1 MESPYA
7 RETREC
13 GLASHPVRVHRYT
26 TADIAPGDRF
36 DAWQGYW
43 PNIGSLF
50 RTEPLETF
58 RVSSELVRLGEI
70 GFMYTDIAS
79 QRWKRDRRLV
89 DMGQDTIAAV
99 VNLDGKAAGIAGRND
114 WVQMPGSAVLVD
126 HSQTSLHDS
135 AGGRSIGFSVPRRLA
150 IEAGLDPASLH
161 GVALNPAESAML
173 ASHMLQ
179 VREALP
185 RFTEGDAPQLGKSM
199 LDVLVLTL
207 KGASRTE
214 APGFREEPATLMMR
228 ARKEVQAHLGSPALT
243 VANLCRKL
251 GVSRSTLHRLFEEG
265 GGVQAYIRDM
275 RLEAARQA
283 LLNPENPERIGDL
296 AERLGF
302 SDAAHLSRLFKARF
316 GETPSDCRARSLLS
330 R

>member
-1 MESPYA
+1 
-7 RETREC
+7 
-13 GLASHPVRVHRYT
+13 LASQTVRVHRYT
-26 TADIAPGDRF
+26 TADVAPSDRF
-36 DAWQGYW
+36 DAWQSHW
-43 PNIGSLF
+43 PNVGPLF
-50 RTEPLETF
+50 SIEPLEAF

-79 QRWKRDRRLV
+79 QRWKRDKRLV
-89 DMGQDTIAAV
+89 DMGQDTIAVA

-135 AGGRSIGFSVPRRLA
+135 AGGRSIGFSVPRQLA
-150 IEAGLDPASLH
+150 IEVGLDIASLH
-161 GVALNPAESAML
+161 GLVLTPAESAML
-173 ASHMLQ
+173 TSHMFQ

-185 RFTEGDAPQLGKSM
+185 RFAEEDAPRLGRSM
-199 LDVLVLTL
+199 LDMLVLTL

-214 APGFREEPATLMMR
+214 AHGFREDPATLMLR

-316 GETPSDCRARSLLS
+316 GETPSDCRARSPLS

>member
-1 MESPYA
+1 
-7 RETREC
+7 
-13 GLASHPVRVHRYT
+13 
-26 TADIAPGDRF
+26 
-36 DAWQGYW
+36 
-43 PNIGSLF
+43 
-50 RTEPLETF
+50 
-58 RVSSELVRLGEI
+58 
-70 GFMYTDIAS
+70 
-79 QRWKRDRRLV
+79 
-89 DMGQDTIAAV
+89 
-99 VNLDGKAAGIAGRND
+99 
-114 WVQMPGSAVLVD
+114 
-126 HSQTSLHDS
+126 
-135 AGGRSIGFSVPRRLA
+135 
-150 IEAGLDPASLH
+150 
-161 GVALNPAESAML
+161 
-173 ASHMLQ
+173 
-179 VREALP
+179 
-185 RFTEGDAPQLGKSM
+185 
-199 LDVLVLTL
+199 
-207 KGASRTE
+207 
-214 APGFREEPATLMMR
+214 MMR